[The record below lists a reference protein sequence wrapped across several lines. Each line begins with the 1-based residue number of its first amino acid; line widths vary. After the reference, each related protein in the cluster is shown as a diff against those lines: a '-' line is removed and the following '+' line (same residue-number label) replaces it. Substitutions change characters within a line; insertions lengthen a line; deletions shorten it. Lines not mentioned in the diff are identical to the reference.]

1 MVDDINLYQTYRV
14 PVPEAPY
21 PQDYIIDQDGIVRYW
36 SDEYD
41 PQEIIKIIDQLL
53 ITDVKE
59 SKTQIKKE
67 ELQLN
72 ITSNP
77 AGKEFTVSSP
87 LLKYPDARLKIY
99 NALGKLLKEIK
110 PIRKE
115 EITISIEEKGMI
127 FIVLEGNGN
136 IIKKKVIVAEL
147 N

>member
-53 ITDVKE
+53 ITDVKG

-99 NALGKLLKEIK
+99 NALGKLIKEIK